1 MTRRLNVK
9 LDARV
14 DLLRQFDWFY
24 ERSPQTA
31 LRFFERANEMF
42 EFLRVSPFVG
52 RPWPRPP
59 RRLPG
64 LRVISLTGFERVLI
78 FYRPAGNTIEV
89 IRAIHGAR
97 DLRPALKSRSW

>member
-1 MTRRLNVK
+1 MTRRLNVR

-14 DLLRQFDWFY
+14 DLLQQFDWFY

-42 EFLRVSPFVG
+42 EFLRVSPYVG
-52 RPWPRPP
+52 RLWPRPP

-64 LRVISLTGFERVLI
+64 LRVISLRGPARNTLEIVRV
-78 FYRPAGNTIEV
+78 
-89 IRAIHGAR
+89 IHGAR
-97 DLRPALKSRSW
+97 VLRPALRSRHC